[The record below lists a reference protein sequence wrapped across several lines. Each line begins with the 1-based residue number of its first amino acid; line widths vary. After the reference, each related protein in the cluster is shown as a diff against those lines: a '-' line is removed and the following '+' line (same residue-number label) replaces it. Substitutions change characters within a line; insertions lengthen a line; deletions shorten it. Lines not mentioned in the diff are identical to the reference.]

1 MPISMPPTLTPEA
14 SAIRVPEGLGTEMQA
29 LVAELYPI
37 CRSITG
43 NGVRETLRIL
53 GRLVPLQVTEV
64 PSGTPVLDWTVPD
77 EWNIREAWIADAT
90 GRRVVDFA
98 DSNLHVVSYSP
109 PIHGRMSLERLR
121 PHLHAL
127 PEHPDWIPYRTSYY
141 EREWGFCLRQRQLD
155 TMADGDYEVHID
167 SSLEPGWSPMTAS
180 GLAQWGPPASKD
192 FMGIAPGRE
201 SLRELT
207 SMVTALRDDNE
218 FDFSR
223 LRGMLKMATS

>member
-90 GRRVVDFA
+90 G
-98 DSNLHVVSYSP
+98 
-109 PIHGRMSLERLR
+109 
-121 PHLHAL
+121 
-127 PEHPDWIPYRTSYY
+127 
-141 EREWGFCLRQRQLD
+141 Q
-155 TMADGDYEVHID
+155 
-167 SSLEPGWSPMTAS
+167 
-180 GLAQWGPPASKD
+180 GLAAVVEVVRPGSVLDADEALLFGLVHEVQRPGPA
-192 FMGIAPGRE
+192 
-201 SLRELT
+201 T
-207 SMVTALRDDNE
+207 VTPLHP
-218 FDFSR
+218 
-223 LRGMLKMATS
+223 RG